1 MQTLSINDIVSAVQ
15 AGSES
20 LKYDDKKILIEAL
33 SAKMALIS
41 AQIEDTEKID
51 AEQWNELFNSINL
64 TGLVEYFCE
73 RIDPEIMFAFGGFLA
88 EKLLKKPADFEALTH
103 NYLNLFRRREF
114 LKKIYGERKWE
125 SLIIKLIKNSNY
137 NLNKLFEQRLE
148 EYSNKVLFNELFG
161 DRLVAHTWRDVNLKM
176 KDYAKALISN
186 LLNDKGDSCDKVAFL
201 MENSLLMAELDL
213 ACLTSGIVN
222 VMIPANSVAQ
232 HVEYILNQT
241 KASLMLLSDEKQLA
255 KLKSIK
261 NNLKYLKKAVML
273 HGSAKE
279 EWVITLDEFIEN
291 SSKVDRKLIDSML
304 HSIRIDNLATIMYT
318 SGTTGDPKGIMFSH
332 LNLVSKRF
340 FRAMAIP
347 EIGDK
352 DRFLAYLPLFHTFG
366 RWFEMTGSI
375 FWGAEYAF
383 MENPALS
390 TMLLNMQMVKPTIFI
405 SIPKKWYQLYEH
417 ITQKVNIEF
426 DDDDVIRGTVTKA
439 TGGSLKFGLSAAGY
453 LEADVFR
460 FFQKYGVELMS
471 GFGMTEAT
479 GGISMTPP
487 GKYRENTLGL
497 PLPGIEM
504 KLAEDGELLIKG
516 PYVSIGYYDGSDTPV
531 GFDNGWLATGDI
543 MAQDEK
549 GYYKIIDRK
558 KEIYKNIKGETIAPQ
573 KIENYFRDMEFIKQ
587 VFLVGDHRPFNTV
600 LIYPDYENDSG
611 KLKRMNED
619 EMDQYFSSVLVTVNK
634 FLAPYERIIDY
645 RIIKRPFTEERGEI
659 TPKGTYKRR
668 VIESNFDDVIYS
680 MYQKNYISINWGLKE
695 IRVPN
700 WFVREKGFLTNHL
713 KMTDDGLLITKHGRL
728 LEMHCIDAQ
737 NSVFEMG
744 NYIYRVPEKQIDF
757 NDFLANPYYW
767 LGNEGVVN
775 FTGDLI
781 FQWYRLDEAGDR
793 FHFVRLKSPAII
805 SKEIYLAL
813 QALYESEEKSLSGI
827 HLSALILQ
835 SSNYEQAMLGVKY
848 LSFILSDEKLPI
860 RNLAVSILWKP
871 GIVVNE
877 NVRKEV
883 FLLGAS
889 ILSEDK
895 LRRYIERY
903 LYEFTNLFEAD
914 IIDRFIEMRKGKDS
928 LNAINDIIVQSL
940 FDLPAEENFNEKLIG
955 GLFNLLA
962 TYGIKHPTRYKRVRQ
977 MIATFQMAPLSDSLK
992 EMASKARLKLLKGF
1006 RKWIGENQ
1014 FVAVDVE
1021 TGVEYQWQDV
1031 TIFED
1036 EIDGK
1041 ERERILDIIKNT
1053 SLIRESIFLFS
1064 GGNVIRLYDIPPGG
1078 IWISAIG
1085 ETEELAYY
1093 RLSVQTRYQGG
1104 YDIQLNMFN
1113 KRATQKT
1120 LNEINWQILAGMES
1134 GGVQLLVDF
1143 GGYWKSKNVYTQ
1155 EYNSGYSVGKVL
1167 QRSMRKKGD
1176 EAKRMG
1182 HVWPFFVWTAMAAH
1196 IRFWKRTGR
1205 KMIIKNMD
1213 VHNIVIPAHDYQ
1225 TGQRLISISN
1235 RKNESK
1241 AGNIF
1246 NYFYKHFVV
1255 PVENKYLELKRND
1268 ICYYMM
1274 SGIIDALGTD
1284 DSIREIEQILSD
1296 GTIKNKVLK
1305 EKISAYLSQIKE
1317 RGYTPKYL
1325 YFAIRRFHRWYELN
1339 SDADLSA
1346 QARTLNELYDTYNLQ
1361 ELEKM
1366 YPETRT
1372 RFFLETVFSD
1382 SKQAVKDALFELL
1395 NKQRLQK
1402 ISHDESVMHISII
1415 QKEFDV
1421 NDKEQFFLTR
1431 LSYPHLKPTDF
1442 AELISAQGEGDSMA
1456 DVVVQLE
1463 DYDGESY
1470 FVRRPVSPKEIS
1482 KLHQLFLDSNLPVK
1496 FKPEHRFL
1504 LAIAQRGHVIG
1515 GLFYSIL
1522 DDLTV
1527 YMEKIVVSQRYRKKG
1542 ISEGVMNEFLSRMRG
1557 KRFHYVTTGFFRP
1570 EYFYRFGFKI
1580 ERKYAG
1586 LVKDLREET
1595 AKEEHGK

>member
-1 MQTLSINDIVSAVQ
+1 MQILSITDIVAATQ

-20 LKYDDKKILIEAL
+20 LKDKDKKLLIKALEQKISALIE
-33 SAKMALIS
+33 KN
-41 AQIEDTEKID
+41 EKLQKQAID
-51 AEQWNELFNSINL
+51 NWNELLNSVNL
-64 TGLVEYFCE
+64 TGLADYFC
-73 RIDPEIMFAFGGFLA
+73 RKINPDIMYEFGKYLVDKLAQKSSGF
-88 EKLLKKPADFEALTH
+88 EFLTH
-103 NYLNLFRRREF
+103 NYLNLFRRSAF
-114 LKKIYGERKWE
+114 LKRIYGDKKWE
-125 SLIIKLIKNSNY
+125 PLVLDLVHSSNF
-137 NLNKLFEQRLE
+137 NMHRLFEQRLE
-148 EYSNKVLFNELFG
+148 EYANKVLFNELFG
-161 DRLVAHTWRDVNLKM
+161 ERIVAHSWREVNLKI
-176 KDYAKALISN
+176 KNYAYAFINN
-186 LLNDKGDSCDKVAFL
+186 LVNGEDTNSDKVAFL
-201 MENSLLMAELDL
+201 MENSLTMAELDL
-213 ACLTSGIVN
+213 ACLTSGVVN

-241 KASLMLLSDEKQLA
+241 KAALILISDEKQLA
-255 KLKSIK
+255 KLKSVK
-261 NNLKYLKKAVML
+261 NNLKYLTKAVML
-273 HGSAKE
+273 QGSAKE
-279 EWVITLDEFIEN
+279 DWVITLDEFTAETRDASAEILEKMQRN
-291 SSKVDRKLIDSML
+291 
-304 HSIRIDNLATIMYT
+304 IRIDSLATIMYT

-347 EIGDK
+347 EIGDN

-366 RWFEMTGSI
+366 RWFEMSGSV

-390 TMLLNMQMVKPTIFI
+390 TMLLNMQMVKPSIFI
-405 SIPKKWYQLYEH
+405 SIPKKWYQLYEY
-417 ITQKVNIEF
+417 ISQKVNIEF
-426 DDDDVIRGTVTKA
+426 DEEEEIKKAVQEA

-453 LEADVFR
+453 LEPDVFR

-487 GKYRENTLGL
+487 GKYRENTLGV

-504 KLAEDGELLIKG
+504 KLADDGELLIKG
-516 PYVSIGYYDGSDTPV
+516 PYVSIGYYEGSDKPS
-531 GFDNGWLATGDI
+531 GFDHGWLATGDI
-543 MAQDEK
+543 MTRDEK

-600 LIYPDYENDSG
+600 LIYPDFENDSA
-611 KLKRMNED
+611 KLKRMSEE
-619 EMDQYFSSVLVTVNK
+619 EMDQYFSSVLVTINK
-634 FLAPYERIIDY
+634 FLASYERIIDY
-645 RIIKRPFTEERGEI
+645 RTIERPFQEERGEL

-668 VIESNFDDVIYS
+668 VIENNFDDIIYS
-680 MYQKNYISINWGLKE
+680 MYKKNYISISWGSKE

-728 LEMHCIDAQ
+728 LEMRCIDPE
-737 NSVFEMG
+737 NSIFEMG
-744 NYIYRVPEKQIDF
+744 SYVYKVSGKQIDF
-757 NDFLANPYYW
+757 NDFLANPHYW

-793 FHFVRLKSPAII
+793 FHFMRLKSPAII
-805 SKEIYLAL
+805 SKEIHMAL
-813 QALYESEEKSLSGI
+813 QALYESQEKSLSGL

-835 SSNYEQAMLGVKY
+835 SSNFEQAMLGVNY
-848 LSFILSDEKLPI
+848 LAYLLTDEKLPI

-877 NVRKEV
+877 SVRKEV
-883 FLLGAS
+883 FLLG
-889 ILSEDK
+889 IPLLSEDK
-895 LRRYIERY
+895 LQRFIERY
-903 LYEFTNLFEAD
+903 LYEFDNLFD
-914 IIDRFIEMRKGKDS
+914 NNIIDQFIELRKGKDS
-928 LNAINDIIVQSL
+928 LDAINDVIAANLSTLQQDGEL
-940 FDLPAEENFNEKLIG
+940 NEKLIS

-962 TYGIKHPTRYKRVRQ
+962 TYGVKHPTRYKRVRQ
-977 MIATFQMAPLSDSLK
+977 MIATFQMASAYEPVK
-992 EMASKARLKLLKGF
+992 ELASKARLKLLKGF

-1036 EIDGK
+1036 EINETD
-1041 ERERILDIIKNT
+1041 RERILDIIKNT

-1078 IWISAIG
+1078 IWISRLEGTDESSAF
-1085 ETEELAYY
+1085 
-1093 RLSVQTRYQGG
+1093 RLSIQTRYQGG

-1120 LNEINWQILAGMES
+1120 LNEINWQILAGMEA

-1143 GGYWKSKNVYTQ
+1143 GGFWKSKNVYTQ
-1155 EYNSGYSVGKVL
+1155 EFNSGYSVAKVL
-1167 QRSMRKKGD
+1167 QRSLRKKGD
-1176 EAKRMG
+1176 EATRMQ
-1182 HVWPFFVWTAMAAH
+1182 HVWPFFIWTAMATH
-1196 IRFWKRTGR
+1196 ITFWHRTGN
-1205 KMIIKNMD
+1205 KMIVKNMEPG
-1213 VHNIVIPAHDYQ
+1213 NIVIPAHDYQ
-1225 TGQRLISISN
+1225 TGQRLISISG
-1235 RKNESK
+1235 RKNEEDI
-1241 AGNIF
+1241 GNIF
-1246 NYFYKHFVV
+1246 NYFYKRFIV
-1255 PVENKYLELKRND
+1255 PVEMKYPQLKRDD
-1268 ICYYMM
+1268 ICYYMV
-1274 SGIIDALGTD
+1274 SGIIDALGVD
-1284 DSIREIEQILSD
+1284 ESILKINQMLS
-1296 GTIKNKVLK
+1296 GASLKNKVLK
-1305 EKISAYLSQIKE
+1305 EKISTYIAQIEE

-1339 SDADLSA
+1339 SGADLSA

-1361 ELEKM
+1361 ELEKT

-1372 RFFLETVFSD
+1372 RFFLETVFAD
-1382 SKQAVKDALFELL
+1382 SAEAIKNTLFELL

-1415 QKEFDV
+1415 QKEFEI
-1421 NDKEQFFLTR
+1421 NEKEQFFLTR

-1442 AELISAQGEGDSMA
+1442 AELISAQGEGDTMA

-1463 DYDGESY
+1463 DYDGEAY

-1482 KLHQLFLDSNLPVK
+1482 KLHQLFLDSSLPVK

-1504 LAIAQRGHVIG
+1504 IAIAQRGHVIG

-1522 DDLTV
+1522 NDATV

-1542 ISEGVMNEFLSRMRG
+1542 ISEGVMNEFLNRMRG
-1557 KRFHYVTTGFFRP
+1557 KRIHYVTTGFFRP

-1586 LVKDLREET
+1586 LVKDLQGEEN
-1595 AKEEHGK
+1595 A